1 MKPENPYLNNLLNSL
16 ESQDEDQMV
25 AQLQEM
31 QQEAGFSP
39 GFADRVM
46 EQIDDEQEEAN
57 VFQHM
62 PRMFR
67 WVAIAGVAAAAVLLA
82 MFVLDGD
89 SISIDAM
96 SGLAEMS
103 LADELTLEMY

>member
-16 ESQDEDQMV
+16 ESQDEDQTV

-31 QQEAGFSP
+31 QQEAGFSL

-46 EQIDDEQEEAN
+46 GQIDDKEEAN